1 MADSYLTF
9 SEVLPHLT
17 DEEEE
22 WLHQQL
28 QFIYVFDGAELTEDQ
43 LASDADL
50 QKADWIGCRA
60 WRDMPDCEEDYEVGF
75 QYAFHDDHGP
85 PHGRGRHL
93 WVYDEEQGDPWRVAH
108 LVQKFLQKFRPNDC
122 WSITYA
128 LTCSKPRAREFGGG
142 GIFVT
147 AAEISTQDGHDF
159 VDQKT
164 RTFAE
169 DRQQREHRRSLVRKA
184 ADSRLP
190 EGVLDEAVRDAASAH
205 AARINNDGLGSQI
218 QYLLGEWGAAESN
231 RILAELIER
240 YQVTP

>member
-17 DEEEE
+17 AEEED
-22 WLHQQL
+22 WLREQL
-28 QFIYVFDGAELTEDQ
+28 QLVYVFAGVELTEDQ

-60 WRDMPDCEEDYEVGF
+60 WRDMPDYEGDFEVGF

-85 PHGRGRHL
+85 LNRRGRHL

-108 LVQKFLQKFRPNDC
+108 LVQKFLQKFRPDDC

-147 AAEISTQDGHDF
+147 AAELSTQDGHDF

-169 DRQQREHRRSLVRKA
+169 DRQQREDMRSLVQKA
-184 ADSRLP
+184 IGNRLP
-190 EGVLDEAVRDAASAH
+190 EGAFDEAVCDAASGH
-205 AARINNDGLGSQI
+205 AARINNGGLESQI
-218 QYLLGEWGAAESN
+218 EYLLGELGAAESN
-231 RILAELIER
+231 RILAELIEGC
-240 YQVTP
+240 QATP